1 MKRAVVVQIAVTW
14 IWMGLRRSEP
24 SLEILGIYLSGA
36 EGLARVQVDPKVS
49 GKWWGSP
56 PREETQKEEQAGGE
70 LAEACGPLASDTLSF
85 PPQLETLSRQSMR
98 GSGAQVRGTL
108 EGKEV
113 QRPEKGKVN
122 QKSPPQ

>member
-1 MKRAVVVQIAVTW
+1 MRRDWPGSRW
-14 IWMGLRRSEP
+14 ILRF
-24 SLEILGIYLSGA
+24 LVNGG
-36 EGLARVQVDPKVS
+36 DP
-49 GKWWGSP
+49 P

-70 LAEACGPLASDTLSF
+70 LAEACGPLTSDALSF
-85 PPQLETLSRQSMR
+85 PPQLEMLNRQSIR

-113 QRPEKGKVN
+113 QRPKKGKVI

>member
-49 GKWWGSP
+49 GKWWALRFGQLSGGILLAPQMPSGPGSD
-56 PREETQKEEQAGGE
+56 
-70 LAEACGPLASDTLSF
+70 C
-85 PPQLETLSRQSMR
+85 
-98 GSGAQVRGTL
+98 
-108 EGKEV
+108 
-113 QRPEKGKVN
+113 
-122 QKSPPQ
+122 